1 MTTIKNCII
10 ACLKS
15 KKQNNYEFVSY
26 NQVVKQEQI
35 HVSKQALIKKIM
47 PENPQ
52 FQSTQIE
59 SSVDTIDSFYTTALN
74 STNDEN
80 KAHNKIS
87 STLIPTTQ
95 PFQLEDEYPSLSQ
108 INEESEI
115 EEQSAFTNE
124 YYTSPIISRS
134 VSCSTASSS
143 SLSFSS
149 VVFSEP
155 TVYQSQSDSFNTT
168 NEKLHV
174 CILAYKAKFEG
185 DLTIEF
191 AERVKILHSVN
202 ADFAL
207 VKNITTHK
215 CGYVPNKCL
224 SSLSDFLGEIARNCH
239 NL

>member
-35 HVSKQALIKKIM
+35 NVSKQAIIKKIM

-80 KAHNKIS
+80 KAINKIS

-115 EEQSAFTNE
+115 EEQ
-124 YYTSPIISRS
+124 ISKYI
-134 VSCSTASSS
+134 
-143 SLSFSS
+143 
-149 VVFSEP
+149 P
-155 TVYQSQSDSFNTT
+155 
-168 NEKLHV
+168 
-174 CILAYKAKFEG
+174 
-185 DLTIEF
+185 
-191 AERVKILHSVN
+191 
-202 ADFAL
+202 
-207 VKNITTHK
+207 NITINSITVESYTDA
-215 CGYVPNKCL
+215 GETSGQLDYEL
-224 SSLSDFLGEIARNCH
+224 LGQASIYRIPGANTAEYSAKIKIDYTNDARAFGSRQFVIINI
-239 NL
+239 